1 MKYQSILMRKI
12 ANDGGRVHGIV
23 ARVDGHSDRI
33 HDRLLLLL
41 MQIGCSSKQSWR
53 GDMQWICIK

>member
-12 ANDGGRVHGIV
+12 ANDGSRVHSVV
-23 ARVDGHSDRI
+23 ASVDGHSHRI

-41 MQIGCSSKQSWR
+41 MQIGCSMK
-53 GDMQWICIK
+53 